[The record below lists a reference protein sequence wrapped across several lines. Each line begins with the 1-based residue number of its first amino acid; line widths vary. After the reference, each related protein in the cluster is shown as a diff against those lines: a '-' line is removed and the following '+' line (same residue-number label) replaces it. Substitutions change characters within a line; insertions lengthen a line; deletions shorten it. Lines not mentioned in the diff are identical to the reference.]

1 MRLAVIAGDGIGPE
15 VVGEAVKVLDAVLPG
30 VEKTSYDLG
39 ARRYHATGE
48 VLPDSVLDELR
59 AHDAILL
66 GAIGDPSVPSGVLE
80 RGLLLRIRF
89 ALDHHINL
97 RPARLYPGVTSPLA
111 GNPDIDFVVVR
122 EGTEGPYTGTGGA
135 IRVGTVNEVATEV
148 SLNTAFGVRRV
159 VHDAFKRA
167 QQRRKQLTLVHK
179 NNVLAYAGALWWRT
193 VQELAAEYP
202 DVEVA
207 YQHVDSATI
216 HIVTDPGRFDVIVTD
231 NLFGDIITDLAAA
244 VCGGIG
250 LAASGNIDATRTNP
264 SMFEPVHGSA
274 PDIAGQGVAD
284 PTAAIMSVALLLSHV
299 GEDDAAAR
307 VDKAVEQHL
316 ATRGDAE
323 LSTTQVGDRIVAGL
337 SGRSVATSP
346 TAVLAVRDRFDVV
359 RDRHD
364 AGAVRNRG
372 CRAGQPVVFRRLLV
386 LHDSG
391 MDAVGVVRARA
402 SDRMALGGDAIRRD
416 DPVQHAS
423 TGPRYGRHRR
433 QAGATSGVGAGH
445 DRVAGIPGE
454 RGARH
459 RGGDAVVGLFELKS
473 RDWQAEWINM
483 IGCVAFGVSALGA
496 FIGES
501 GVTEDALLANVG
513 TFIGTLCFLVAAVLV
528 LASTEADERRTPP
541 GPSVRA
547 RTPRCRGGV
556 RNSLPVRQPRP
567 CVREPWDRPSS
578 PQTPPRCP
586 TARS

>member
-1 MRLAVIAGDGIGPE
+1 MRLAVIGGDGIGPE
-15 VVGEAVKVLDAVLPG
+15 VVEEAAKVLDVVLPG

-66 GAIGDPSVPSGVLE
+66 GAIGDPSVPSGLLE

-97 RPARLYPGVTSPLA
+97 RPSRLYPGVTSPLA

-135 IRVGTVNEVATEV
+135 IRVGTENEVATEV

-159 VHDAFKRA
+159 VHDAFRRA

-179 NNVLAYAGALWWRT
+179 NNVLTYAGALWWRT
-193 VQELAAEYP
+193 VQELAVEYP

-250 LAASGNIDATRTNP
+250 LAASGNIDATRTSP

-274 PDIAGQGVAD
+274 PDIAGQGIAD

-316 ATRGDAE
+316 ATRGDAK
-323 LSTTQVGDRIVAGL
+323 LSTTQVGDRIAAGL
-337 SGRSVATSP
+337 
-346 TAVLAVRDRFDVV
+346 
-359 RDRHD
+359 
-364 AGAVRNRG
+364 
-372 CRAGQPVVFRRLLV
+372 
-386 LHDSG
+386 
-391 MDAVGVVRARA
+391 
-402 SDRMALGGDAIRRD
+402 
-416 DPVQHAS
+416 
-423 TGPRYGRHRR
+423 
-433 QAGATSGVGAGH
+433 
-445 DRVAGIPGE
+445 
-454 RGARH
+454 
-459 RGGDAVVGLFELKS
+459 
-473 RDWQAEWINM
+473 
-483 IGCVAFGVSALGA
+483 
-496 FIGES
+496 
-501 GVTEDALLANVG
+501 
-513 TFIGTLCFLVAAVLV
+513 
-528 LASTEADERRTPP
+528 
-541 GPSVRA
+541 
-547 RTPRCRGGV
+547 
-556 RNSLPVRQPRP
+556 
-567 CVREPWDRPSS
+567 
-578 PQTPPRCP
+578 
-586 TARS
+586 